1 MKKRPAGGKEG
12 RTMSPKW
19 IEEQNKKY
27 RYVTE
32 YNREN
37 AIDWLDNY
45 YEYDGDDRELVR
57 AAADVIRALLDEANR
72 NSQERFNHEQP
83 VYIVFVPHTPDCYY
97 LRYEYGLMISKD
109 KQLTGLACSDFI
121 DVNDIDREA
130 NLVDCLF
137 TMAEIKY
144 WGLEDCNR
152 VQIAW

>member
-1 MKKRPAGGKEG
+1 
-12 RTMSPKW
+12 MSPEW
-19 IEEQNKKY
+19 IEKQNKRY

-32 YNREN
+32 YNRDN
-37 AIDWLDNY
+37 AIDWINRY
-45 YEYDGDDRELVR
+45 YENDEDDIDLVKY
-57 AAADVIRALLDEANR
+57 AADVIQALLDEANR
-72 NSQERFNHEQP
+72 NSQERFSREQP

-109 KQLTGLACSDFI
+109 KEIAGLSYSDVI
-121 DVNDIDREA
+121 NVNNIKREED
-130 NLVDCLF
+130 LVDCLF

>member
-1 MKKRPAGGKEG
+1 
-12 RTMSPKW
+12 MSPEWFEK
-19 IEEQNKKY
+19 QNKRY

-32 YNREN
+32 YNRDN
-37 AIDWLDNY
+37 AIDWLNDY
-45 YEYDGDDRELVR
+45 YEYDHDDRGLVED
-57 AAADVIRALLDEANR
+57 AADVIQALLDEANR
-72 NSQERFNHEQP
+72 NSQEHFSREQP

-109 KQLTGLACSDFI
+109 KQLAGLAYSDFI
-121 DVNDIDREA
+121 DVKNIDHRE

-152 VQIAW
+152 VQIEW

>member
-1 MKKRPAGGKEG
+1 
-12 RTMSPKW
+12 MSPEWFEK
-19 IEEQNKKY
+19 QNKRY

-32 YNREN
+32 YNRDN
-37 AIDWLDNY
+37 AIDWLNSY
-45 YEYDGDDRELVR
+45 YEHDEDDRDL
-57 AAADVIRALLDEANR
+57 AKDAADVIQALLDEANR
-72 NSQERFNHEQP
+72 NSQERFSREQP

-109 KQLTGLACSDFI
+109 KQIAGLAYSDFI
-121 DVNDIDREA
+121 DVRDIDREE

-152 VQIAW
+152 VQIEWQEG

>member
-1 MKKRPAGGKEG
+1 
-12 RTMSPKW
+12 MSPEWFEK
-19 IEEQNKKY
+19 QNERY
-27 RYVTE
+27 RYVTD

-37 AIDWLDNY
+37 AIDWLNSY
-45 YEYDGDDRELVR
+45 YENDHDNKRLVR
-57 AAADVIRALLDEANR
+57 DAADVIEALLVEANR
-72 NSQERFNHEQP
+72 NSQERFSREQP

-109 KQLTGLACSDFI
+109 KQLVGLAYSDFI
-121 DVNDIDREA
+121 DVNDIDRKA

-144 WGLEDCNR
+144 WGLEGCNR

>member
-1 MKKRPAGGKEG
+1 
-12 RTMSPKW
+12 MSPEWFEK
-19 IEEQNKKY
+19 QNKRY

-32 YNREN
+32 YNRDN
-37 AIDWLDNY
+37 AIDWLNSY
-45 YEYDGDDRELVR
+45 YGHDEDDREL
-57 AAADVIRALLDEANR
+57 AKDAADVIQALLDEANR
-72 NSQERFNHEQP
+72 NSQERFSREQP

-109 KQLTGLACSDFI
+109 KQIAGLAYSDFI
-121 DVNDIDREA
+121 DVRDIDREE

-152 VQIAW
+152 VQIEW

>member
-1 MKKRPAGGKEG
+1 
-12 RTMSPKW
+12 MSPEWFEK
-19 IEEQNKKY
+19 QNKRY
-27 RYVTE
+27 RYVTD

-37 AIDWLDNY
+37 AIDWLNSY
-45 YEYDGDDRELVR
+45 YENDHDNKRLVR
-57 AAADVIRALLDEANR
+57 DAADVIEALLVEANR
-72 NSQERFNHEQP
+72 NSQERFSREQP

-109 KQLTGLACSDFI
+109 KQFMGLSYSDFI
-121 DVNDIDREA
+121 DVSNIDHRE

-152 VQIAW
+152 VQIEW

>member
-1 MKKRPAGGKEG
+1 
-12 RTMSPKW
+12 MSPEWFEK
-19 IEEQNKKY
+19 QNKRY

-32 YNREN
+32 YNRDT
-37 AIDWLDNY
+37 AIDWLNSY
-45 YEYDGDDRELVR
+45 YGHDEDDRDL
-57 AAADVIRALLDEANR
+57 AKDAADVIQALLDEANR
-72 NSQERFNHEQP
+72 NSQERFSREQP

-109 KQLTGLACSDFI
+109 KQIAGLAYSDFI
-121 DVNDIDREA
+121 DVRDIDREE

-152 VQIAW
+152 VQIEW

>member
-1 MKKRPAGGKEG
+1 
-12 RTMSPKW
+12 MSPEWFEK
-19 IEEQNKKY
+19 QNKKY

-37 AIDWLDNY
+37 AIDWLNSY
-45 YEYDGDDRELVR
+45 YENDHNNKRLVR
-57 AAADVIRALLDEANR
+57 DAADVIEALLVETNR
-72 NSQERFNHEQP
+72 NSQERFSREQP

-109 KQLTGLACSDFI
+109 KQFMGLSYSDFI
-121 DVNDIDREA
+121 DVKDIDHRE

-152 VQIAW
+152 VQIEW

>member
-1 MKKRPAGGKEG
+1 
-12 RTMSPKW
+12 MSPEWFEK
-19 IEEQNKKY
+19 QNKRY

-32 YNREN
+32 YNRDN
-37 AIDWLDNY
+37 AIDWLNSY
-45 YEYDGDDRELVR
+45 YEYDEDDRDL
-57 AAADVIRALLDEANR
+57 AKDAADVIRALLDEANR
-72 NSQERFNHEQP
+72 NSQERFSREQP

-109 KQLTGLACSDFI
+109 KQIAGLAYSDHI
-121 DVNDIDREA
+121 DVRDIDRKE

-152 VQIAW
+152 VQIEW

>member
-1 MKKRPAGGKEG
+1 
-12 RTMSPKW
+12 MSPEWFEK
-19 IEEQNKKY
+19 QNKRY

-32 YNREN
+32 YNRDN
-37 AIDWLDNY
+37 AIDWFNDY
-45 YEYDGDDRELVR
+45 YEYDHDDRGLVED
-57 AAADVIRALLDEANR
+57 AADVIQALLDEANR
-72 NSQERFNHEQP
+72 NSQERFSREQP

-109 KQLTGLACSDFI
+109 KQLAGLAYSDFI
-121 DVNDIDREA
+121 DVKNIDHRE

-152 VQIAW
+152 VQIEW

>member
-1 MKKRPAGGKEG
+1 
-12 RTMSPKW
+12 MSPEWFETKS
-19 IEEQNKKY
+19 KRY

-37 AIDWLDNY
+37 AINWLNSY
-45 YEYDGDDRELVR
+45 YEYGHDDGGLVED
-57 AAADVIRALLDEANR
+57 AVDVIEALLVEANR
-72 NSQERFNHEQP
+72 NSQERFSREQP

-109 KQLTGLACSDFI
+109 KQFMGLAYSDFI
-121 DVNDIDREA
+121 DVSNIDHRE

-152 VQIAW
+152 VQIEW

>member
-1 MKKRPAGGKEG
+1 
-12 RTMSPKW
+12 MSPEWFEK
-19 IEEQNKKY
+19 QNKRY
-27 RYVTE
+27 CYVTD

-37 AIDWLDNY
+37 AIDWLNSY
-45 YEYDGDDRELVR
+45 YENDHDNKRLVR
-57 AAADVIRALLDEANR
+57 DAADVIEALLVEANR
-72 NSQERFNHEQP
+72 NSQERFSREQP

-109 KQLTGLACSDFI
+109 KQFMGLSYSDFI
-121 DVNDIDREA
+121 DVKDIDHRE

-152 VQIAW
+152 VQIKW

>member
-1 MKKRPAGGKEG
+1 
-12 RTMSPKW
+12 MSPEW
-19 IEEQNKKY
+19 FEEQNKRY

-32 YNREN
+32 YNRDD
-37 AIDWLDNY
+37 AVDWLNSY
-45 YEYDGDDRELVR
+45 YGHDEDDRDL
-57 AAADVIRALLDEANR
+57 AKDAADVIRALLDEANR
-72 NSQERFNHEQP
+72 NSQERFSREQP

-109 KQLTGLACSDFI
+109 KQIAGLAYSDLI
-121 DVNDIDREA
+121 DVSDIDRKE

-152 VQIAW
+152 VQIKW